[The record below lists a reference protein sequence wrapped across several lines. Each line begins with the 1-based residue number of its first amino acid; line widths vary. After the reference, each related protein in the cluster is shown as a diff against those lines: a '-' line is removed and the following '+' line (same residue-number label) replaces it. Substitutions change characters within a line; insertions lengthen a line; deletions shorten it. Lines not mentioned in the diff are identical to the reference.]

1 MSSTRPSVDAVL
13 PDSLIADITRAGY
26 FPDLVNDVVATA
38 LGEQQ
43 VRSHLVHAET
53 TLDAETVR
61 RHITVMVLTEHHLL
75 IIHADD
81 HAPGPDSPTEHLGP
95 IATATS
101 ETVPLRAVRGV
112 MLTHVVEGPEH
123 YRSGSL
129 GREITVTIG
138 WGTVSRIDLLP
149 ATCGDPQCEADH
161 GYEGTLTADDIA
173 LRISADAD
181 GQAVFDQA
189 RDFAAALSAA
199 IGR

>member
-1 MSSTRPSVDAVL
+1 MDAVL

-26 FPDLVNDVVATA
+26 FPDLVGDVVATA
-38 LGEQQ
+38 LGDQQ

-53 TLDAETVR
+53 TLDTETVR
-61 RHITVMVLTEHHLL
+61 RHITVMVLTDHHLV
-75 IIHADD
+75 ITHADD

-101 ETVPLRAVRGV
+101 EAVPLRAVRGV
-112 MLTHVVEGPEH
+112 MLTHVVDRPED
-123 YRSGSL
+123 YRPGSL

-181 GQAVFDQA
+181 GQAVFDRA
-189 RDFAAALSAA
+189 REFAAALSAA